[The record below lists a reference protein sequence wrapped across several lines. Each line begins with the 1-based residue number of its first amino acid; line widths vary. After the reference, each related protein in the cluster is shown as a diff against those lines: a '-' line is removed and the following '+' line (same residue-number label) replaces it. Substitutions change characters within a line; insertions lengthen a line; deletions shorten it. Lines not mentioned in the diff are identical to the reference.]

1 MQIKKGKTLFS
12 YKDTWNLNTQLSKVI
27 VSGLLKFK
35 EVINAEE
42 GRKGVPAS
50 ISCYLVEQ
58 GEISYE
64 DGFSLSDEDWE
75 KAYAYFDYVLD
86 EMIFA
91 FSDNEPDIMAYDFKH
106 NMIRDD
112 VQDDSPCVAMT
123 IECTNEE
130 ESTRYNKDMVEYGER
145 CEKGRELFAKFYDG
159 LWW

>member
-1 MQIKKGKTLFS
+1 MQFKKGKTLFS

-27 VSGLLKFK
+27 SSGLLKFK
-35 EVINAEE
+35 EVINVEE

-58 GEISYE
+58 EEISYE

-75 KAYAYFDYVLD
+75 KAYNYFDYALD

-106 NMIRDD
+106 EMIRSE
-112 VQDDSPCVAMT
+112 VQDNSPCVAMT
-123 IECTNEE
+123 IECTNQE
-130 ESTRYNKDMVEYGER
+130 ESDRYSKDVEDYNDR
-145 CEKGRELFAKFYDG
+145 CEKGRGLFALHFDS